1 MQEVARRGL
10 TLKYSD
16 DQPREPAGSPEGGQF
31 AGGSGG
37 SGTQGGSAQTN
48 SPAFR
53 AWFKDSKVVDAQ
65 GQPLVVYHGT
75 SGDIAE
81 FRVSNTGEF
90 GPGIYFTTSQV
101 EAGGYTGTNTQGASA
116 GPNVMPVYL
125 SLQNPFPVTT
135 PEAYWEKFAGKT
147 DADTVDL
154 VKKAGYDGVAYERPV
169 MVWGT
174 SGPQA
179 TGERQ
184 THYVAFSPIQIKSA
198 IGNVGT
204 FNPLDP
210 HIGRS
215 LGHALLLKELRARE
229 LWPQYLER
237 LKFSED
243 QPRDDRGRWTDG
255 GSGNDGSDAARTDT
269 NTTLSNAVY
278 HSMHSYSNSD
288 IYTHAPSGEIAFR
301 SPRIASEVLE
311 RSVKSAYVEDH
322 QTTLRA
328 AVQVADVLRDMK
340 AQGYAMPN
348 DVIIGRVSGGTSQ
361 LAGATQW
368 IRPSDDAPIGQRSMR
383 ITLNI
388 NVPEAAP
395 QDVPLNIVTRLAF
408 GHIVPRVGESD
419 IPAFSVHNFK
429 DIVVHEMGHIQAGAR
444 SNSGLNI
451 PELTNQS
458 GPWHNENSTTAT
470 WFRLAAQE
478 VSAYASKNTDEFLA
492 EAFTV
497 QYRGEII
504 KSNAQVLYHALEGPK
519 VKR

>member
-1 MQEVARRGL
+1 MIGSQLLMQEVERRGL
-10 TLKYSD
+10 T
-16 DQPREPAGSPEGGQF
+16 
-31 AGGSGG
+31 
-37 SGTQGGSAQTN
+37 
-48 SPAFR
+48 
-53 AWFKDSKVVDAQ
+53 
-65 GQPLVVYHGT
+65 
-75 SGDIAE
+75 
-81 FRVSNTGEF
+81 
-90 GPGIYFTTSQV
+90 
-101 EAGGYTGTNTQGASA
+101 
-116 GPNVMPVYL
+116 
-125 SLQNPFPVTT
+125 
-135 PEAYWEKFAGKT
+135 
-147 DADTVDL
+147 
-154 VKKAGYDGVAYERPV
+154 
-169 MVWGT
+169 
-174 SGPQA
+174 
-179 TGERQ
+179 
-184 THYVAFSPIQIKSA
+184 
-198 IGNVGT
+198 
-204 FNPLDP
+204 
-210 HIGRS
+210 
-215 LGHALLLKELRARE
+215 ALLLKELRARE
-229 LWPQYLER
+229 LWPQYQEQ